1 MEWDSKAVA
10 EFIRM
15 PLAKSAKENAK
26 VQAEKFAR
34 KNRSDQ
40 VTIKEIE
47 QAKKIIYEDVPE
59 AVRFKELDRRV
70 AEGEKGLNKKLEK
83 EAREILAR
91 EIELF
96 NVEMCHAQYFRCRSQ
111 IIDVRDTKRQVD
123 KKLRELKVTEMVAD
137 MLPDE
142 RAYHGTPPFYSVDF
156 RLS

>member
-70 AEGEKGLNKKLEK
+70 AEGEKGLNKKLRRRPEK
-83 EAREILAR
+83 
-91 EIELF
+91 
-96 NVEMCHAQYFRCRSQ
+96 Y
-111 IIDVRDTKRQVD
+111 
-123 KKLRELKVTEMVAD
+123 
-137 MLPDE
+137 
-142 RAYHGTPPFYSVDF
+142 
-156 RLS
+156 